1 MIIQTN
7 GLIDNEK
14 NISEFIKLKDEW
26 SNIGPAG
33 KKNEKKMWDEFNKNA
48 DRFFVERKQK
58 LTDEINKI
66 GDLNKKLNS
75 NEISISEVKS
85 ALNKISDAKNTK
97 EFKNIIK
104 DIKSK
109 INDINIAKKKDRFV
123 AYANIYDV
131 LLGKIE
137 IDKAPSN
144 FINAIQKSLE
154 NAESNIDELNYACVK
169 LEILAGID
177 SLKKDQ
183 SIRNNIQL
191 EMLSNKFN
199 KNNDLNTNDMDSLI
213 NHFINNFSK
222 NDSKTIHANIWK
234 RIIKCV
240 DKLIS

>member
-1 MIIQTN
+1 
-7 GLIDNEK
+7 
-14 NISEFIKLKDEW
+14 
-26 SNIGPAG
+26 
-33 KKNEKKMWDEFNKNA
+33 MWDEFNKNA

-58 LTDEINKI
+58 LTDEIKKI
-66 GDLNKKLNS
+66 GDLNKKLN
-75 NEISISEVKS
+75 NDEISISEVKS
-85 ALNKISDAKNTK
+85 ALNEISDAKNTK
-97 EFKNIIK
+97 EFKNINK

-109 INDINIAKKKDRFV
+109 INDINLTKKKERFV

-144 FINAIQKSLE
+144 FINTIQKSLE
-154 NAESNIDELNYACVK
+154 NAESNINELNYACVK

-199 KNNDLNTNDMDSLI
+199 NCLLYKSQSPL
-213 NHFINNFSK
+213 
-222 NDSKTIHANIWK
+222 AK
-234 RIIKCV
+234 RQ
-240 DKLIS
+240 SRMQ

>member
-1 MIIQTN
+1 MI
-7 GLIDNEK
+7 LISPK
-14 NISEFIKLKDEW
+14 R
-26 SNIGPAG
+26 
-33 KKNEKKMWDEFNKNA
+33 KK
-48 DRFFVERKQK
+48 
-58 LTDEINKI
+58 
-66 GDLNKKLNS
+66 
-75 NEISISEVKS
+75 
-85 ALNKISDAKNTK
+85 
-97 EFKNIIK
+97 
-104 DIKSK
+104 
-109 INDINIAKKKDRFV
+109 FV

-199 KNNDLNTNDMDSLI
+199 KNNDLNTNDMDSL
-213 NHFINNFSK
+213 
-222 NDSKTIHANIWK
+222 
-234 RIIKCV
+234 
-240 DKLIS
+240 